1 MNFRSAMVWGVTAV
15 AIVATVVALTL
26 AAANGLGRFPA
37 RELRTANEPP
47 PIRLTDQAGQPVDLA
62 ALRGK
67 VVMLTAVY
75 ATCPHTCPIIMA
87 EAKRVVAALSPN
99 QRADLAVIAVT
110 IDPAHDTPEVL
121 ARFADMHGL
130 ESPLWHLVTGEVSEV
145 EQTLDRMGIA
155 RTRDPGTGVIDHAN
169 LLMLVDRGGRLA
181 YSFTMGPKQEPWLR
195 AALKQL
201 LAERVQPA

>member
-1 MNFRSAMVWGVTAV
+1 MRFRAAIVWGVTALAV
-15 AIVATVVALTL
+15 VATVVALAL
-26 AAANGLGRFPA
+26 AAAQGPGRFPA
-37 RELRTANEPP
+37 RELRTAHDPP
-47 PIRLTDQAGQPVDLA
+47 PIRLTDQAGQPVELA
-62 ALRGK
+62 ALKGK

-75 ATCPHTCPIIMA
+75 ATCPHTCPTIMA

-99 QRADLAVIAVT
+99 ERADLVVIAVT

-121 ARFADMHGL
+121 ARFAEMHGL
-130 ESPLWHLVTGEVSEV
+130 EPSLWHLVTGEVSEV

-155 RTRDPGTGVIDHAN
+155 RTRDAKTGVIDHAN
-169 LLMLVDRGGRLA
+169 LLMVVDRGGRLA

-201 LAERVQPA
+201 LAERPQPA